1 MSYLSY
7 ALMHFGHWTFGILNI
22 KTLKIMLPRGIRN
35 NNPLNIRRS
44 KDQWKGMAEVQT
56 DGAFVQFKSLEYG
69 WRAAFYLLTRTYYHK
84 YRLYT
89 IRAIIS
95 KWAPPCENNS
105 KAYVE
110 NVSRLT
116 GIDPDEPI
124 GIPSERP
131 ARWIALGMAM
141 AIQENGFES
150 LDYFAMLR
158 GWEMCRQDALSGH

>member
-1 MSYLSY
+1 M
-7 ALMHFGHWTFGILNI
+7 I
-22 KTLKIMLPRGIRN
+22 PRGIRN
-35 NNPLNIRRS
+35 NNPLNIRKS
-44 KDQWKGMAEVQT
+44 KDKWKGLSLTQN
-56 DGAFVQFKSLEYG
+56 DPSFCQFETLEYG

-89 IRAIIS
+89 IRSIIS